1 MRYDRVGNRWQ
12 VSKDFIDRFREEDSK
27 DHFWSLNK
35 KIGAGL
41 VVLFLAVI
49 MINTSGCTQGNMSN
63 SKTDDIAEIEINQEP
78 KDTVKVGNDGV
89 NAAIAPD
96 DVSIVA
102 DQSMKNT
109 TMVAMSVED
118 MGRSDPF
125 LPEGERVV
133 SKSKPKKPDYANYLM
148 PPPETI
154 SVDSTATDVI
164 TTKVSG
170 IMFDKFNPS
179 AILNI
184 GETDYLV
191 RTGDV
196 INGYKVL
203 SIGRETVTV
212 QYGSN
217 VYKASVG
224 EMFTGE
230 GVNFNTVS
238 NLNSKFGSN
247 RNKR

>member
-1 MRYDRVGNRWQ
+1 MSRN
-12 VSKDFIDRFREEDSK
+12 FLDRFKAEETK
-27 DHFWSLNK
+27 DHFWSFNK
-35 KIGAGL
+35 KIGVCLG
-41 VVLFLAVI
+41 VLFLAVI
-49 MINTSGCTQGNMSN
+49 MINTTGCTQGNSGD
-63 SKTDDIAEIEINQEP
+63 SPDDITNIEVNQQTQ
-78 KDTVKVGNDGV
+78 DTVKVGNDGV

-102 DQSMKNT
+102 DQAAKNSS
-109 TMVAMSVED
+109 MVAMSVED

-125 LPEGERVV
+125 LPDGEKVV
-133 SKSKPKKPDYANYLM
+133 VKAAPKKPAYSSYLM
-148 PPPETI
+148 PPPESI
-154 SVDSTATDVI
+154 SVDSMATDVM

-170 IMFDKFNPS
+170 IMYDKFNPS

-184 GETDYLV
+184 SGSDYLV
-191 RTGDV
+191 RSGDV

-224 EMFTGE
+224 ELFTGE
-230 GVNFNTVS
+230 GVNFNTIS
-238 NLNSKFGSN
+238 NLNSKFGGSH
-247 RNKR
+247 NKR